1 MKDQFL
7 AADIAEE
14 ILNSHTEE
22 GQKIFLHL
30 DSFQQSEVFS
40 KLSFERQYQFFLFL
54 EKNFIL
60 VFEEMPSDERNSF
73 YRNLEKEE
81 QVNLLPFLKKHIRQ
95 ELLEFSS
102 YPHESAGSIMSTE
115 YTCFNEN
122 TSVTDV
128 LNHLREEGKES
139 KLLIYYIYTT
149 DEALTLKGVVSLR
162 DLLFS
167 GTETSLKE
175 IAYHNIVIS
184 GVFEDQESVAKK
196 IEKYD
201 LLAIPVINTKGQ
213 LVGIVSHEDALDI
226 IRSEEKEDLEK
237 FMGIVSTGEET
248 YTSLSVFEHFQKR
261 FIWIILLA
269 AVGLLASF
277 IVDYYRIFLERHSL
291 LTIFMPLMTATGGNT
306 ASQVASVIITSLSLG
321 ELSKLS
327 SLKIFLKEFKIA
339 FLLGSFI
346 SFFLLISIYLFFK
359 DLFLAKV
366 IAISILFQ
374 ILSSTFLAT
383 AIPLGIYK
391 INKDPAVAASPAIS
405 TIVDI
410 TGLLIYFW
418 ITSLFY

>member
-7 AADIAEE
+7 SIDIAEE
-14 ILNSHTEE
+14 ILNTSISE
-22 GQKIFLHL
+22 GQIVFLNL
-30 DSFQQSEVFS
+30 PPDTQSEVFS
-40 KLSFERQYQFFLFL
+40 KLSFERQYHFFLSL
-54 EKNFIL
+54 EKEFIPI
-60 VFEEMPSDERNSF
+60 FEEMPSDERNAF
-73 YRNLEKEE
+73 YKNLNKEE
-81 QVNLLPFLKKHIRQ
+81 QINLLPFLKKETRQ
-95 ELLEFSS
+95 ELLEFLS
-102 YPHESAGSIMSTE
+102 YPNESAGSIMSTE
-115 YTCFNEN
+115 YTVFHEN
-122 TSVTDV
+122 ITVNDV
-128 LNHLREEGKES
+128 LNHLRQEGKES
-139 KLLIYYIYTT
+139 KLLIYYIYTH
-149 DEALTLKGVVSLR
+149 DDNLTLTGVTSLR

-167 GTETSLKE
+167 SKATLLKE
-175 IAYHNIVIS
+175 IAHHNIVVS
-184 GVFEDQESVAKK
+184 GIFEDQESVAKK

-201 LLAIPVINTKGQ
+201 LLALPIVNTKNQ

-248 YTSLSVFEHFQKR
+248 YTSLSIFAHFQKR

-277 IVDYYRIFLERHSL
+277 IVDHYRIFLENHSL

-327 SLKIFLKEFKIA
+327 SAKIFLKEFKIA
-339 FLLGSFI
+339 FLLGSLI

-366 IAISILFQ
+366 IAVSILFQ